1 MSADL
6 DDLVN
11 VVQRWESLGLLEGL
25 PIQEKVEL
33 AQIYDNATRL
43 ALSEIKLR
51 RVPKNVSDLM
61 DEIFIPICRR
71 LYKRVG
77 TNFDITTMMSDLLES
92 INNNVV
98 DLTKN
103 NPNSVEDPIVKFCIN
118 FADNYQDEITNVNSL
133 TDEEYR
139 KRVEVLL
146 ETMRSILLNDEFINN
161 VEEDGDNFKLI
172 QSSTKKTKNQVRYNN
187 QYVAKNYLSG
197 FLSGINKGN

>member
-92 INNNVV
+92 VNNNVA

-103 NPNSVEDPIVKFCIN
+103 NPNSVEDPIVKFCID

-139 KRVEVLL
+139 KKVEVLL
-146 ETMRSILLNDEFINN
+146 ETMRSILLNDEYINN

-197 FLSGINKGN
+197 VLSGINKGN

>member
-92 INNNVV
+92 VNNNVV

-103 NPNSVEDPIVKFCIN
+103 NPNSVEDPIVKFCID
-118 FADNYQDEITNVNSL
+118 FADNYQDEITNVNNL

-146 ETMRSILLNDEFINN
+146 ETMRSILLSDEFISN
-161 VEEDGDNFKLI
+161 VDQDGDNFKLI

-197 FLSGINKGN
+197 VLSGINKGN

>member
-92 INNNVV
+92 VNNNVA

-103 NPNSVEDPIVKFCIN
+103 NPNSVEDPIVKFCID

-146 ETMRSILLNDEFINN
+146 ETMRSILLNDEYINN

-197 FLSGINKGN
+197 VLSGINKGN

>member
-139 KRVEVLL
+139 KKVEVLL
-146 ETMRSILLNDEFINN
+146 ETMRSILLNDEYINN

-197 FLSGINKGN
+197 VLSGINKGN

>member
-92 INNNVV
+92 INNNVA

-103 NPNSVEDPIVKFCIN
+103 NPNSVEDPIVKFCID

-139 KRVEVLL
+139 KKVEVLL
-146 ETMRSILLNDEFINN
+146 ETMRSILLNDEYINN

-197 FLSGINKGN
+197 VLSGINKGN

>member
-92 INNNVV
+92 VNNNVA

-103 NPNSVEDPIVKFCIN
+103 NPNSVEDPIVKFCID

-146 ETMRSILLNDEFINN
+146 ETMRSILLNDEYINN